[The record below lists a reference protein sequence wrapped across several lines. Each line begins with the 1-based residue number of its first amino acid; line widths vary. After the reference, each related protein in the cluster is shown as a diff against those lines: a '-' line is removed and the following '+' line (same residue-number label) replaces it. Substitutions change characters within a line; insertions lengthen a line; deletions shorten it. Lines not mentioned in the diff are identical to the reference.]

1 MSRVDWSMRE
11 WRDYYEKLQ
20 QKAYMNYQETGIG
33 RYDREFIK
41 YERIV
46 DAFNGYLDN
55 KDSNDSERTRRIK
68 NISAFVDQHIHKE
81 TYSKTEV
88 LSMIDVIKTF

>member
-1 MSRVDWSMRE
+1 MSRADWSMRE

-55 KDSNDSERTRRIK
+55 KNEQDTERTRRIQ
-68 NISAFVDQHIHKE
+68 NISAYVDKYVHHE
-81 TYSKTEV
+81 TYSKAEV
-88 LSMIDVIKTF
+88 LKMIQDISTF